1 MSTIATSARAS
12 MLDGF
17 EAFMLLGS
25 GTANLTLYQTSIAL
39 AVFPLAA
46 SPFGSANAG
55 SLTLAS
61 TPISSTGTE
70 VAGKANRWVIT
81 NQNGDTAASGTL
93 SAIGGGGDL
102 ETDNLTITA
111 AATQALNALVMRL
124 AADGSVTWEGSFTL
138 V

>member
-1 MSTIATSARAS
+1 MSTISSSARAS

-17 EAFMLLGS
+17 ETFMLVGS
-25 GTANLTLYQTSIAL
+25 GTANFTVYQGTVSL

-46 SPFGSANAG
+46 TPFGSANAN

-81 NQNGDTAASGTL
+81 NQDGSTAASGSL
-93 SAIGGGGDL
+93 SGRGGEGDI
-102 ETDNLTITA
+102 ETDSLTVTA
-111 AATQALNALVMRL
+111 AATQTLNALVMRL
-124 AADGSVTWEGSFTL
+124 DSDGSVYWEGSLTL